1 MKVLEDLLVI
11 TATRIRLAGEA
22 HDRGGTNQ
30 TIART
35 FGARVAA
42 ARAYADVATAMAT
55 YKHNIA
61 RYATHTAKASQ
72 GPFWSTPEMKE
83 LGAEHAVEANRCLR
97 EAEAAERVALTAKE
111 QASQLEAM

>member
-11 TATRIRLAGEA
+11 AATRVRLAKEA
-22 HDRGGTNQ
+22 HDQCRLRTR
-30 TIART
+30 ART
-35 FGARVAA
+35 FGARAAA
-42 ARAYADVATAMAT
+42 ARAYADVATAVAT

-61 RYATHTAKASQ
+61 MYATQTAKASQ

-83 LGAEHAVEANRCLR
+83 LGAEHAIEANRCLR
-97 EAEAAERVALTAKE
+97 EAEQAELVAHAAKE